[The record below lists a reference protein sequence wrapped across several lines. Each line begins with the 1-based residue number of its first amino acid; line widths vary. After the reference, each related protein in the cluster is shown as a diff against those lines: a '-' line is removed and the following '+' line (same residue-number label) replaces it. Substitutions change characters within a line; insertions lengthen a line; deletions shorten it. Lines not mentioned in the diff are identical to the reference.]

1 MCRMTWNR
9 RRGAASVVAMSERL
23 VLSPHRD
30 DAVLS
35 LWHVL
40 SGPGEVTVVNVF
52 AGVARAETVG
62 WWDRLTGA
70 TDVATRAAERAA
82 EDSGALALAGRRAI
96 ALDFVDAQ
104 YRHRRQPLEPIVERI
119 EELAKRGTLILGP
132 AALGGHPDHRL
143 TRDAALAL
151 GRRGHEVALYA
162 DVPHATRDG
171 WPSWVTGSEADG
183 RKADAR
189 WRSRLSA
196 SGLAVERLEPE
207 VHRLDAEQEERKRA
221 AVSCYRTQLGAL
233 EAKFGLLTRP
243 ELLRYEVVWRLA
255 GAPARSRLD

>member
-1 MCRMTWNR
+1 MTWNR
-9 RRGAASVVAMSERL
+9 GRGAGSFAAMSGRL
-23 VLSPHRD
+23 VLSPHPD

-62 WWDRLTGA
+62 WWDALSGA
-70 TDVATRAAERAA
+70 ADPRTRATERAA
-82 EDSGALALAGRRAI
+82 EDREALALAGREPI
-96 ALDFVDAQ
+96 ALDFIDAQ
-104 YRHRRQPLEPIVERI
+104 YRHRRQPLEPIVERV
-119 EELAKRGTLILGP
+119 EELAKPGTLILGP
-132 AALGGHPDHRL
+132 AALGGHPDHSL

-151 GRRGHEVALYA
+151 GRRGHDVALYA

-189 WRSRLSA
+189 WRSHLSA

-207 VHRLDAEQEERKRA
+207 VHRLDPEQEERKRA

-255 GAPARSRLD
+255 RNPAPTRRD